1 MLITTVWGVK
11 GGSGVSVVAAAL
23 ARLTAD
29 RFGAALLLDRAGD
42 QPALLGCAEPTGP
55 GVQDWLA
62 VPHGDAAALARLELD
77 LTHGLGLLPR
87 GGAVSWPAEREDDLA
102 QALAADGRP
111 VVIDAGVLDRRPGV
125 PAPAVPV
132 LGRSL
137 LVIRACY
144 LALRR
149 AAMAHVA
156 LGEVV
161 LVAEPGRSL
170 DRRDVAQ
177 VLGAPVRAVVEA
189 DPVVAR
195 AVDAGLLATR
205 LPATLRRSL
214 RRLL

>member
-1 MLITTVWGVK
+1 VLITTVWGVK
-11 GGSGVSVVAAAL
+11 GGSGASVVAAAL
-23 ARLTAD
+23 ALLTAD
-29 RFGAALLLDRAGD
+29 RFGAALLVDRAGD
-42 QPALLGCAEPTGP
+42 QPALLGCSEPTGP

-62 VPHGDAAALARLELD
+62 VPHGDGAALARLELSV
-77 LTHGLGLLPR
+77 TGGLGLLPR
-87 GGAVSWPAEREDDLA
+87 GGAVSWPTDREDDLA
-102 QALAADGRP
+102 RALTADGRP
-111 VVIDAGVLDRRPGV
+111 VVVDAGVLDPRPGV

-149 AAMAHVA
+149 AAASPGA

-161 LVAEPGRSL
+161 LVAEPGRAL

-177 VLGAPVRAVVEA
+177 VLGVPVRAVVEA
-189 DPVVAR
+189 DPAVAR
-195 AVDAGLLATR
+195 AVDAGTLATR
-205 LPATLRRSL
+205 LPAPLRRSL